1 MKKTLNTPKNREAVR
16 GGNPAIDRKGFRFT
30 NTWGVLAV
38 IAVFSVFVQT
48 QSPEFFSGENFI
60 TLARNAS
67 ITILVGY
74 GQMVVMAGGGLNVSI
89 GSIGGLCAAITGM
102 LIKRAGMGWEIAIL
116 VAIVIGAFCGAF
128 NGLVITRLGS
138 TSEISWLVTLAT
150 MSMFAGVTLTIIRTD
165 PFYNLPAGFNWIGN
179 YNVGQGLLPDNYG
192 IPIQFI
198 IVIIFGVLLWY
209 IFRHTSL
216 GRQMLAVGANQRA
229 ASLSGINVQKVLIIQ
244 HIMSAVLAAC
254 AGILFSTRLGSIGAD
269 IGVDWMLFSFAA
281 PIIGG
286 VRMEGGRVN
295 LIGAFLGGWL
305 LAMVTNVVVH
315 LKVDVYIV
323 EFIRGLIILLAV
335 GLDRLRALREEHRER
350 MERAAI

>member
-1 MKKTLNTPKNREAVR
+1 MKNAF
-16 GGNPAIDRKGFRFT
+16 NPAIVNKKGFKFT

-38 IAVFSVFVQT
+38 IAVFSIFVQT
-48 QSPEFFSGENFI
+48 QSSDFISGDNFI

-89 GSIGGLCAAITGM
+89 GSIGGLCAAIAGA

-116 VAIVIGAFCGAF
+116 VAVVIGAFCGAF
-128 NGLVITRLGS
+128 NGLLITRLGS

-179 YNVGQGLLPDNYG
+179 YNLFGI

-198 IVIIFGVLLWY
+198 IVIIFAVLLWY
-209 IFRHTSL
+209 MFRYSSL

-229 ASLSGINVQKVLIIQ
+229 AALSGINVQKVLIIQ
-244 HIMSAVLAAC
+244 HILSAVLAAC

-286 VRMEGGRVN
+286 ARMEGGRVN

-315 LKVDVYIV
+315 LKVDVYVV
-323 EFIRGLIILLAV
+323 EFIRGVIILLAV
-335 GLDRLRALREEHRER
+335 GLDRIRALREEHRER
-350 MERAAI
+350 MERAKI

>member
-1 MKKTLNTPKNREAVR
+1 MKNAVSM
-16 GGNPAIDRKGFRFT
+16 NKKGFKFN
-30 NTWGVLAV
+30 NTLGVLAV
-38 IAVFSVFVQT
+38 IIVFSIFVQT
-48 QSPEFFSGENFI
+48 QSPDFLSGANFI

-74 GQMVVMAGGGLNVSI
+74 GQMVVMAGGGMNVSI
-89 GSIGGLCAAITGM
+89 GGVGGLCAVIVGA
-102 LIKRAGMGWEIAIL
+102 LIKRADMSWAI
-116 VAIVIGAFCGAF
+116 AIVISIAIGALCGAF

-138 TSEISWLVTLAT
+138 TGEISWLVTLAT
-150 MSMFAGVTLTIIRTD
+150 MSIFSGVTLTITKAN
-165 PFYNLPAGFNWIGN
+165 PFYNLPAGFNWIGD
-179 YNVGQGLLPDNYG
+179 YNVFGL

-198 IVIIFGVLLWY
+198 VVIIFGVLLWY
-209 IFRHTSL
+209 IFRYTSL

-229 ASLSGINVQKVLIIQ
+229 AALSGINVNKILVIQ
-244 HIMSAVLAAC
+244 HILSAVIGAC
-254 AGILFSTRLGSIGAD
+254 AAILFSTRLGSIGSD
-269 IGVDWMLFSFAA
+269 IGQDWMLFSFAA

-315 LKVDVYIV
+315 LKVDVYVV
-323 EFIRGLIILLAV
+323 EFIKGLIILLAV
-335 GLDRLRALREEHRER
+335 GLDRVRSEREEHRER